1 METTNYFT
9 IMPMSQHFTMEPGE
23 SYSGTISVIN
33 PNSSTDDLNY
43 KAYVAPY
50 GVVGSDYT
58 ADLQTESAYTQ
69 MKKWIKIENPT
80 GTVAP
85 NGKEEIKFTVNVP
98 KDAPGGG
105 QYAAIIVT
113 RDDKASSDESSVAV
127 KDIFE
132 MASLVYASVNGETR
146 HGGEIK
152 ENNIPGF
159 VSGAPI
165 TLSALITNTGNVHE
179 NATVIITATDFF
191 TGNVIVDGNETEN
204 YYSELIMPETE
215 RFITRDIN
223 EGLPM
228 LGVVHVEQKIRYNG
242 TVSEESKNVIICPI
256 WFLILII
263 LTLAAIIAAIVH
275 IVLKHRRK
283 KAHKDDL

>member
-1 METTNYFT
+1 MDTTNYFT

-50 GVVGSDYT
+50 GVVGTDYT

-69 MKKWIKIENPT
+69 MKNWIKIENPK

-85 NGKEEIKFTVNVP
+85 NGKEEIKYTINVP
-98 KDAPGGG
+98 KNAPGGG

-113 RDDKASSDESSVAV
+113 RDDKNTGGDSSVAV

-132 MASLVYASVNGETR
+132 MASLVYASVNGETKR
-146 HGGEIK
+146 GGEIK

-159 VSGAPI
+159 VASAPI
-165 TLSALITNTGNVHE
+165 TVSALLTNTGNVHE
-179 NATVIITATDFF
+179 NATIIITATDFF
-191 TGNVIVDGNETEN
+191 TGNVIVEGDETEH
-204 YYSELIMPETE
+204 YYSELVMPESE
-215 RFITRDIN
+215 RFVTRDIN

-228 LGVVHVEQKIRYNG
+228 LGVVRVEQKIRYNG
-242 TVSEESKNVIICPI
+242 NVSEESKNVIICPI
-256 WFLILII
+256 WFLILMI
-263 LTLAAIIAAIVH
+263 LTAAAIIWAIVH

-283 KAHKDDL
+283 KAHKSEA